1 MDATTL
7 RIVLIILGAIFLGGI
22 YLYETNRRKR
32 ESAQARRRVTEKIEP
47 VAATEI
53 DEPSISMDSLDE
65 LEREDVYE
73 SPVLEE
79 ELEEDEDE
87 DEEEDVDDSEEQ
99 EEYASTLDED
109 TEVLSGMRADD
120 SPILGIDEPMK
131 AESDHSP
138 LDESKDEGDSDADQM
153 EQQDLFAFSAQEESP
168 ADVPDLIL
176 QINVRAKKT
185 PFDGSAIEKAMHE
198 TGLLISDQSIYQR
211 LSSDGSK
218 KVLYSVAS
226 MVEPGIFPAKDM
238 SGFETPGLTL
248 FTQLPGPSDGMM
260 IFSDMLYTAE
270 RLSAMLLGDLQ
281 DGSHSALSK
290 QTIEHMREQIME
302 HKRQIQLAR
311 RKG

>member
-47 VAATEI
+47 VASTKFE
-53 DEPSISMDSLDE
+53 EPSITMDSLDE
-65 LEREDVYE
+65 MEQED
-73 SPVLEE
+73 LEE
-79 ELEEDEDE
+79 GPDFEEDMEEDDEDE
-87 DEEEDVDDSEEQ
+87 DDVEDSEEV
-99 EEYASTLDED
+99 ERDASTLDED
-109 TEVLSGMRADD
+109 TEVLSGMRAED
-120 SPILGIDEPMK
+120 SPIPGIDEPMK
-131 AESDHSP
+131 VGSDQSP
-138 LDESKDEGDSDADQM
+138 LDDESVEAVPESDRM

-185 PFDGSAIEKAMHE
+185 PFDGRAIEKAMHE
-198 TGLLISDQSIYQR
+198 TGLLLSDQSIYQR

-238 SGFETPGLTL
+238 SDFETPGLTL

-281 DGSHSALSK
+281 DDSHSALSK

>member
-1 MDATTL
+1 VDATTL
-7 RIVLIILGAIFLGGI
+7 RIVLFILGVIFLGGI

-47 VAATEI
+47 VTATEFE
-53 DEPSISMDSLDE
+53 EPSIAMDSLDE
-65 LEREDVYE
+65 MEREDLYE

-79 ELEEDEDE
+79 DE
-87 DEEEDVDDSEEQ
+87 DEEEDLEDSERE
-99 EEYASTLDED
+99 EEYSSTLDED

-120 SPILGIDEPMK
+120 SPIPGIDAPLEAEP
-131 AESDHSP
+131 DLSP
-138 LDESKDEGDSDADQM
+138 LHESQIEFDQDIDQM

-168 ADVPDLIL
+168 VDVPDLIL

-185 PFDGSAIEKAMHE
+185 PFNGTAIEKAMHE
-198 TGLLISDQSIYQR
+198 TGLLLSDQSIYQR

-238 SGFETPGLTL
+238 SDFVTPGLTL

-270 RLSAMLLGDLQ
+270 RLAAMLLGDLQ
-281 DGSHSALSK
+281 DESHSALTK

>member
-1 MDATTL
+1 VDATTL
-7 RIVLIILGAIFLGGI
+7 RILLFILGVIFLGGI

-47 VAATEI
+47 VTATEI
-53 DEPSISMDSLDE
+53 EEPSISMESLHE
-65 LEREDVYE
+65 LEQEDVYE

-79 ELEEDEDE
+79 EMEEDE
-87 DEEEDVDDSEEQ
+87 EEEDVDDSEE
-99 EEYASTLDED
+99 EERDSSSLDED
-109 TEVLSGMRADD
+109 TEVLSGMRAED
-120 SPILGIDEPMK
+120 SPIPGIDEPMA
-131 AESDHSP
+131 AEPGHSP
-138 LDESKDEGDSDADQM
+138 LDDEKLEADPDADKM

-185 PFDGSAIEKAMHE
+185 PFDGVAIEKAMHE
-198 TGLLISDQSIYQR
+198 TGLLLSDVQIYQR

-238 SGFETPGLTL
+238 TDFETPGLTL
-248 FTQLPGPSDGMM
+248 FAQLPGPSDGMM

-281 DGSHSALSK
+281 DGSHSALTK